1 MSCITPPS
9 QKKDN
14 NNNNNNEK
22 DKGVKKPDLQVE
34 ILLESKKLFQSN
46 TCIKSEIA
54 VNTE

>member
-14 NNNNNNEK
+14 NNEK
-22 DKGVKKPDLQVE
+22 EKGVKKPDLQVE